1 MKGYRSRAPWETRH
15 LYTGEQS
22 HSRRDPWP
30 VGAHASRRRC
40 QRARIPRSPSATG
53 RSQLRVRAV
62 CDGKCCILVCRE
74 RVRRDR
80 RVRGHGPES
89 QEFVPRTHHRDLY
102 ASDLGPT
109 ECSGGA
115 RLCRCHR
122 ERLPADLFRALA
134 LQRASDVFGDDR
146 VVPTPRALRHSTTRC
161 EPRLPCASRQQPVRA
176 GTRIY
181 AGPGKRQPPEAARGT
196 KGRADAALGG
206 DRTGVPAQ
214 VVWLIDRAS
223 NGRLRGV
230 LTPRSRSELTA
241 FRGMDQS
248 MPDGRAKLQ
257 PLPLEEITA
266 LESRIANVPIFT
278 ILGLRDV
285 TFLRGICRAVA
296 PRRREYDGI
305 FETFHGGLLITI
317 ADSTAALAVLTL
329 TGPLA
334 KITTTDMSIRFLMP
348 TLTDVVVEAR
358 VIKFGRTLVPLQ
370 VDLRNMDGNLVA
382 IAQVTYMRLE
392 G

>member
-1 MKGYRSRAPWETRH
+1 M
-15 LYTGEQS
+15 
-22 HSRRDPWP
+22 
-30 VGAHASRRRC
+30 
-40 QRARIPRSPSATG
+40 
-53 RSQLRVRAV
+53 
-62 CDGKCCILVCRE
+62 
-74 RVRRDR
+74 
-80 RVRGHGPES
+80 
-89 QEFVPRTHHRDLY
+89 
-102 ASDLGPT
+102 
-109 ECSGGA
+109 
-115 RLCRCHR
+115 
-122 ERLPADLFRALA
+122 
-134 LQRASDVFGDDR
+134 
-146 VVPTPRALRHSTTRC
+146 
-161 EPRLPCASRQQPVRA
+161 
-176 GTRIY
+176 
-181 AGPGKRQPPEAARGT
+181 
-196 KGRADAALGG
+196 
-206 DRTGVPAQ
+206 
-214 VVWLIDRAS
+214 
-223 NGRLRGV
+223 
-230 LTPRSRSELTA
+230 TA

-278 ILGLRDV
+278 ILSLRDV

-348 TLTDVVVEAR
+348 TVTDVVVEAR